1 MDYSQK
7 LSKEFCNGVYTVL
20 VTPFANDDTIDYP
33 SIDRWLH
40 HQYKNNVVGL
50 VLLGTTSESPTLT
63 LDEKVSIVKHV
74 YEFNLEQHPDNR
86 KMIVVGVGGNCTKDV
101 IDFGNLIKDYADAF
115 MVTVPHYNKP
125 PQRGIY
131 EHFRMISKSFS
142 NVPIM
147 MYNIPGRTG
156 VNMEPDTI
164 IDVIRSCPNV
174 KALKDAGGSIEKT
187 YVLEALLEKYGINV
201 GTDFKLFSGDD
212 DAINLIT
219 RVGGSGVISVASN
232 IIPYYVCEYINDI
245 LNGKLDMAENKF
257 NKCDKLI
264 KCLFSETNPIPIKEI
279 MNYAKIYDTNHMRLP
294 LVNMSYNNAKTLHEL
309 YDSFVGNTL

>member
-1 MDYSQK
+1 M
-7 LSKEFCNGVYTVL
+7 N
-20 VTPFANDDTIDYP
+20 I
-33 SIDRWLH
+33 
-40 HQYKNNVVGL
+40 
-50 VLLGTTSESPTLT
+50 
-63 LDEKVSIVKHV
+63 LD
-74 YEFNLEQHPDNR
+74 
-86 KMIVVGVGGNCTKDV
+86 
-101 IDFGNLIKDYADAF
+101 
-115 MVTVPHYNKP
+115 
-125 PQRGIY
+125 
-131 EHFRMISKSFS
+131 
-142 NVPIM
+142 
-147 MYNIPGRTG
+147 NIPGRTG

-201 GTDFKLFSGDD
+201 GTDFKLFSGDDD